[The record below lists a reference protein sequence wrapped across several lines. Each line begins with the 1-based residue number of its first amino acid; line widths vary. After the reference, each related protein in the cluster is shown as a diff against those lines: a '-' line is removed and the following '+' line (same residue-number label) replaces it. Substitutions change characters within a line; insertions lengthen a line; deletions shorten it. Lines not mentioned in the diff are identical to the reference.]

1 MAQLLQVS
9 VLLTFGF
16 IAVSAQANCPAVIPR
31 GGWNARDIRTVPV
44 LPIRP
49 APFVIVHPT
58 GTNSCSTQAECSE
71 IIRNIQDFQTQANGW
86 ADISYHFL
94 IGGDNRIYAGRGW
107 GRMGENVEGF
117 SNQAINIGYIGRFN
131 DAPPSA
137 EAAALLDQ
145 LVECGISNR
154 ALASNVRVFAQCQ
167 AVRFV
172 TCDATQIFSWISEHP
187 RFIAS
192 PRLV

>member
-1 MAQLLQVS
+1 MAKFLQVS
-9 VLLTFGF
+9 VLLALGF
-16 IAVSAQANCPAVIPR
+16 IAVSAQSNCPAVVPR
-31 GGWNARDIRTVPV
+31 GGWNARDIRNVPV

-86 ADISYHFL
+86 SDISYHFL

-131 DAPPSA
+131 DAAPNA

-145 LVECGISNR
+145 LVNCGIAER
-154 ALASNVRVFAQCQ
+154 ALATNVRVIAQCQ
-167 AVRFV
+167 AARFV
-172 TCDATQIFSWISEHP
+172 TCEATRIFSWISEHP
-187 RFIAS
+187 RFVAT
-192 PRLV
+192 PRPV